1 MRRPEK
7 RGKEESNLN
16 QWKRRHMRSH
26 HPEECA
32 TFFPDKPDAK
42 VRHTAIR
49 LAALEGTAGTGLEA
63 EPAAKG
69 GGGGGAADVTTAVQK
84 LSAAEAHRVI
94 CKLAASSGAV
104 RALALDAVKAEAA
117 QSKGPGAKAGAPS
130 GAPPAKGG
138 GAAAT
143 PARMAPELAAA
154 AHQTE
159 DSTMKGD
166 GIGVQ
171 AIHEVGKGMRED
183 MRKDLEK
190 DVGDEV
196 TRADATRRNED
207 IIRHENT
214 PEHAL
219 TVEEGP
225 VEDWTEECVER
236 YYWCLK
242 CRLGQDYH
250 LSIVDYSREL
260 PEWMVR
266 DRIPILKQV
275 GERKCLT
282 CATMT
287 SGQRNRGISELY
299 WVTLEQPKSGATRK
313 IWVPDIAIKYVYDEP
328 MGGLKRFNAL
338 NS

>member
-1 MRRPEK
+1 MWRPEK
-7 RGKEESNLN
+7 RGNEESNLN
-16 QWKRRHMRSH
+16 QAKKRHMRRF
-26 HPEECA
+26 HPEEYA

-42 VRHTAIR
+42 VRHTATG
-49 LAALEGTAGTGLEA
+49 LAALEGTAGTDLEA
-63 EPAAKG
+63 EM
-69 GGGGGAADVTTAVQK
+69 
-84 LSAAEAHRVI
+84 EACVI
-94 CKLAASSGAV
+94 
-104 RALALDAVKAEAA
+104 
-117 QSKGPGAKAGAPS
+117 
-130 GAPPAKGG
+130 
-138 GAAAT
+138 
-143 PARMAPELAAA
+143 RMAPELAAA
-154 AHQTE
+154 AHRTE
-159 DSTMKGD
+159 DSTMKGG

-171 AIHEVGKGMRED
+171 AIHEVEKGMRKD
-183 MRKDLEK
+183 VGKDLEK

>member
-1 MRRPEK
+1 
-7 RGKEESNLN
+7 
-16 QWKRRHMRSH
+16 
-26 HPEECA
+26 
-32 TFFPDKPDAK
+32 
-42 VRHTAIR
+42 
-49 LAALEGTAGTGLEA
+49 
-63 EPAAKG
+63 
-69 GGGGGAADVTTAVQK
+69 
-84 LSAAEAHRVI
+84 
-94 CKLAASSGAV
+94 
-104 RALALDAVKAEAA
+104 
-117 QSKGPGAKAGAPS
+117 
-130 GAPPAKGG
+130 
-138 GAAAT
+138 
-143 PARMAPELAAA
+143 
-154 AHQTE
+154 
-159 DSTMKGD
+159 MKGD

-183 MRKDLEK
+183 VGKDLEK

-196 TRADATRRNED
+196 TRADAKRRNED

-250 LSIVDYSREL
+250 LSIVDYSRKL

-266 DRIPILKQV
+266 DRIPILIKI

-282 CATMT
+282 GDHLK
-287 SGQRNRGISELY
+287 SLRNKGISELY
-299 WVTLEQPKSGATRK
+299 WVTLKQPKSGAIRE
-313 IWVPDIAIKYVYDEP
+313 IWVPDIAIKDVYDEP